1 MTPALPVLSGADVCK
16 ILEVHGFS
24 FVSQKGSHA
33 KYRHPD
39 GRIVIV
45 PMHSQLAKGTLMSII
60 RQSGLPKEVFVKT
73 LR

>member
-24 FVSQKGSHA
+24 FVSQKGNHA

-45 PMHSQLAKGTLMSII
+45 PTRGTL
-60 RQSGLPKEVFVKT
+60 P
-73 LR
+73 